1 MCGRFSQSQPAETI
15 AQIFQVAVPSLTPRY
30 NIAPNQSVATVLQ
43 NPDHQNKQFKMLH
56 WGLIPSW
63 AKDPKIG
70 ARLIN
75 ARAET
80 VAEKPSF
87 RSAFRQRRCLV
98 LADGFY
104 EWQQQET
111 QKQKQPYYFRLRDGY
126 PFAFA
131 GLWERWQD
139 THGEVIESC
148 TLLTT
153 EANEL
158 MRPIH
163 NRMPVILDPKN
174 YDLWLNS
181 EIKQREL
188 LEALLHPYPTDEM
201 TAYPVSKVVNKPVND
216 SEECTEPLESL
227 EHPKGSIN
235 K

>member
-1 MCGRFSQSQPAETI
+1 MCGRFSQSQPADAI
-15 AQIFQVAVPSLTPRY
+15 AQAFQVAVPSLTPRY
-30 NIAPNQSVATVLQ
+30 NIAPTQSVATVLQ
-43 NPDHQNKQFKMLH
+43 TPEHNDRQFKLLY

-63 AKDPKIG
+63 AKDPKMG

-80 VAEKPSF
+80 VAEKPAF

-104 EWQQQET
+104 EWQKQESK
-111 QKQKQPYYFRLRDGY
+111 KQKQPYYFRFKDGR

-139 THGEVIESC
+139 GNSETIESC

-158 MRPIH
+158 MCPIH
-163 NRMPVILDPKN
+163 DRMPVILDPMH
-174 YDLWLNS
+174 YDLWLNPDV
-181 EIKQREL
+181 KKREF
-188 LEALLHPYPTDEM
+188 LEPLLHPYPTEEM
-201 TAYPVSKVVNKPVND
+201 MAYPVSQTVNKPSND
-216 SEECTEPLESL
+216 RAECIESIKIPL
-227 EHPKGSIN
+227 GQ
-235 K
+235 